1 MSQTLIDDAPAAVLW
16 DMDGTLIDSEPLW
29 LDVEVAMLSRFDIE
43 LTDEVRDQLIGSGLR
58 AAAELFQGLG
68 VDMSV
73 DAILDEWTRGV
84 ISGLQKLGPA
94 WRPGA
99 LELLADLRAQG
110 IPSALVTMSVRPIAD
125 AVLALLPAGT
135 FVAVVAG
142 DEVTH
147 EKPHPEPY
155 LLGAAALGVP
165 IEACVALE
173 DSTPGVTSG
182 RASGA
187 VTIGIPNL
195 IRIDDAP
202 AHEIWP
208 TLSGHTAHTIA
219 ERFRAIRATHPHD
232 AGDHAGTGDTA

>member
-1 MSQTLIDDAPAAVLW
+1 MSQTRIDNAPAAVLW

-29 LDVEVAMLSRFDIE
+29 LDVEVDMLKRYDIE

-58 AAAELFQGLG
+58 AAARLFQGLG
-68 VDMSV
+68 VEMTV
-73 DAILDEWTRGV
+73 DDIVDEWTRGV
-84 ISGLQKLGPA
+84 IAGLNASGPE

-99 LELLADLRAQG
+99 LELLADLSAQG

-135 FVAVVAG
+135 FVAVIAG

-155 LLGAAALGVP
+155 HLGAAAVGVP
-165 IEACVALE
+165 VEACVALE
-173 DSTPGVTSG
+173 DSLPGVTSA

-187 VTIGIPNL
+187 VAIGIPNL
-195 IRIDDAP
+195 LGLDDAP
-202 AHEIWP
+202 AHEVWP
-208 TLSGHTAHTIA
+208 SLAGHTAHTLA
-219 ERFRAIRATHPHD
+219 ERYRAIRATHPHD
-232 AGDHAGTGDTA
+232 AGIPAGTGETA

>member
-1 MSQTLIDDAPAAVLW
+1 MSQTRIDNAPAAVLW

-29 LDVEVAMLSRFDIE
+29 LDVEVAMLSRFNIE

-58 AAAELFQGLG
+58 AAAQLFQGLG
-68 VDMSV
+68 VEMSV
-73 DAILDEWTRGV
+73 DEILGEWTRGV
-84 ISGLQKLGPA
+84 IAGLQELGPE

-99 LELLADLRAQG
+99 LELLADLREQG
-110 IPSALVTMSVRPIAD
+110 VPSALVTMSVRPIAD
-125 AVLALLPAGT
+125 AVLALLPEET

-155 LLGAAALGVP
+155 LRGAAAVGVP

-173 DSTPGVTSG
+173 DSRPGVTSA

-187 VTIGIPNL
+187 VAIGIPNL
-195 IRIDDAP
+195 LGLEDSP

-208 TLSGHTAHTIA
+208 TLSGHTTHTLA
-219 ERFRAIRATHPHD
+219 ERFRAIRATHPYD
-232 AGDHAGTGDTA
+232 AGDLAGTGVTA